1 MKNPQDPRTPQER
14 AYALDES
21 SNGTDPDATRVL
33 HTDDATEAYGRPVT
47 NPTVA
52 YTRYE
57 QWGAQG
63 SEYQPT
69 QAYPSPQGSPSQQ
82 GPPSQQPYPPQP
94 GYPPPHG
101 YQPTQVLPGYDPGNP
116 QTAMNPAPGTRGHGI
131 PGQPPTGPAP
141 GTDAG
146 KPRGPRWG
154 LITLA
159 AVVLIALGGTI
170 GFLLSRPDDSTSR
183 VASDRAPATVAPP
196 PTATLPPAPE
206 PTTPGLPLDRI
217 PGGLGEVMGD
227 AGAVV
232 GTITAND
239 GGSITLGV
247 IGGSTV
253 TVVLTP
259 DTEIITLTGDTADSL
274 EVGATAVA
282 TGSAVEQGRMTAETV
297 VSASLPSF
305 GGSGR

>member
-1 MKNPQDPRTPQER
+1 MTNPQDPRTPQER

-21 SNGTDPDATRVL
+21 SNGTDDAATRVL
-33 HTDDATEAYGRPVT
+33 HTDDPAEAYGRPVT

-57 QWGAQG
+57 QWGTPG
-63 SEYQPT
+63 SEYRPT
-69 QAYPSPQGSPSQQ
+69 QAYPSAQPH
-82 GPPSQQPYPPQP
+82 PSQQPSPSLQ

-101 YQPTQVLPGYDPGNP
+101 HQPTQVF
-116 QTAMNPAPGTRGHGI
+116 PAQDR
-131 PGQPPTGPAP
+131 PPTGPVP
-141 GTDAG
+141 GADPG
-146 KPRGPRWG
+146 KPPRGPRRG
-154 LITLA
+154 LLALA
-159 AVVLIALGGTI
+159 AVVLVALGGTI

-196 PTATLPPAPE
+196 PTTTLPPPAE
-206 PTTPGLPLDRI
+206 PTTPGLPLDRL

-259 DTEIITLTGDTADSL
+259 DTEIITLTGSTARSL

>member
-1 MKNPQDPRTPQER
+1 MTNPQDPRTPQER

-21 SNGTDPDATRVL
+21 SNGTDDDSTRVL
-33 HTDDATEAYGRPVT
+33 HTDDPTEAYGRPVT

-57 QWGAQG
+57 QWGAPG

-69 QAYPSPQGSPSQQ
+69 QAYPSSQSHPSQQ
-82 GPPSQQPYPPQP
+82 PYSPQQAYPSQQPYPP
-94 GYPPPHG
+94 PHG
-101 YQPTQVLPGYDPGNP
+101 YRSTQVF
-116 QTAMNPAPGTRGHGI
+116 PAQ
-131 PGQPPTGPAP
+131 GQPPTGPVP
-141 GTDAG
+141 GTDPG
-146 KPRGPRWG
+146 KSPRGPRWG
-154 LITLA
+154 LIALA
-159 AVVLIALGGTI
+159 AVVLVALGGTI

-196 PTATLPPAPE
+196 PTATLPPPAE
-206 PTTPGLPLDRI
+206 PTTPGLPLDRL

-282 TGSAVEQGRMTAETV
+282 TGSAVDQGRMTAETV